1 MTLSSAFVVASSLR
15 LQGKKIGAQPATDRK
30 TA

>member
-15 LQGKKIGAQPATDRK
+15 LQRVNTRTSKGGKAA
-30 TA
+30 